1 MISKSV
7 RAALTAA
14 LLFGTASVAYA
25 QSAPKLSS
33 GVQKALVEAQTA
45 AKKQDYPA
53 AMAAI
58 EKAKGVSSRTPYDDL
73 QINRYG
79 MSLLV
84 QQKDLAGAAVYGEA
98 AADIDPAAIP
108 ENEKSPVYTA
118 GLQLAL
124 NAKHYDKAAKYAK
137 ALLALPT
144 PPDANIQAMAAQA
157 FYLGGDYASAQ
168 AQAQKNID
176 TAKAAGKLPARSD
189 YEIVMSAQVQQKNQ
203 AAAEQTLEQM
213 VATFNDPKDWAQML
227 SVSLGIKG
235 MRDIDYVYLG
245 RLMFATGANVPATDM
260 QLVGSNANK
269 QGFYGDA
276 EQAQKKGG
284 PAPDSRMAADRKSIP
299 QQITAGA
306 KQGGEYN
313 VKLAQAL
320 YGYGMYAEAETAAR
334 LAKSKGDAK
343 DPTEADMVIGLAQ
356 QAQGKYSEAATT
368 LGAIKAPNPA
378 ADRVLRLWNIYVKA
392 KAQPA
397 TAAAPAAPAQ

>member
-1 MISKSV
+1 MIRNTV

-14 LLFGTASVAYA
+14 LLLGGASVAYA

-45 AKKQDYPA
+45 AKKQDFPT

-73 QINRYG
+73 QINRYA

-98 AADIDPAAIP
+98 AADIDPASIP
-108 ENEKSPVYTA
+108 ETEKSPVYTA

-137 ALLALPT
+137 LVMATTP
-144 PPDANIQAMAAQA
+144 PPDATIQAMAAQA
-157 FYLGGDYASAQ
+157 LYLGGDYAGAQ

-176 TAKAAGKLPARSD
+176 TAKAAGKQPVRTD
-189 YEIVMSAQVQQKNQ
+189 FEIIMSSQVQQKNQ

-245 RLMFATGANVPATDM
+245 RLMFATGANIPATDM

-276 EQAQKKGG
+276 EEAQKKGG

-343 DPTEADMVIGLAQ
+343 DPTEADMVIGLSQ
-356 QAQGKYSEAATT
+356 QAQGKYSEASTT

-378 ADRVLRLWNIYVKA
+378 ADRVLRLWNLYVKA
-392 KAQPA
+392 KASPA
-397 TAAAPAAPAQ
+397 TAAAPAQ

>member
-14 LLFGTASVAYA
+14 LLLGSASFVYA
-25 QSAPKLSS
+25 QTAPKLTS

-53 AMAAI
+53 AMAAV

-73 QINRYG
+73 QINRYA
-79 MSLLV
+79 MSLYV
-84 QQKDLAGAAVYGEA
+84 QQKDLASAATYGEA

-108 ENEKSPVYTA
+108 ETEKSAVYTA

-137 ALLALPT
+137 LVTATTP
-144 PPDANIQAMAAQA
+144 PPDATIQAMAAQA
-157 FYLGGDYASAQ
+157 LYLGGDFPGAQ

-176 TAKAAGKLPARSD
+176 AAKAGGKQPVRTD
-189 YEIVMSAQVQQKNQ
+189 FEIIMSSQVQQKNQ

-213 VATFNDPKDWAQML
+213 VATFNDPKDWAQFL
-227 SVSLGIKG
+227 SVSLGVKG
-235 MRDIDYVYLG
+235 MRDIDYLYLG
-245 RLMFATGANVPATDM
+245 RLMFVTGANIPATDM

-269 QGFYGDA
+269 LGFYGDA

-284 PAPDSRMAADRKSIP
+284 PAPDARMAADRKSIP

-334 LAKSKGDAK
+334 LAKTKGDAK
-343 DPTEADMVIGLAQ
+343 DPTEADMVIGMSQ
-356 QAQGKYSEAATT
+356 SAQGKYSEAATT
-368 LGAIKAPNPA
+368 FGGITAPNPA
-378 ADRVLRLWNIYVKA
+378 GARVVRLWGHYVKS

>member
-84 QQKDLAGAAVYGEA
+84 QQKDLVGAAVYGEA
-98 AADIDPAAIP
+98 AADIDPASIP

-124 NAKHYDKAAKYAK
+124 NAKHYDKAARYAK
-137 ALLALPT
+137 ALMALPT

-176 TAKAAGKLPARSD
+176 AAKAAGKLPARSD

-334 LAKSKGDAK
+334 LAKTKGDAK
-343 DPTEADMVIGLAQ
+343 DPTEADMVIGMSQ
-356 QAQGKYSEAATT
+356 QAQGKYSEAAATF
-368 LGAIKAPNPA
+368 GAIKAPNPA

-397 TAAAPAAPAQ
+397 TAAAPAQ

>member
-1 MISKSV
+1 MIRNTV

-14 LLFGTASVAYA
+14 LLLGTASVALA
-25 QSAPKLSS
+25 QTAPKLTA

-45 AKKQDYPA
+45 AKKQDFPA

-58 EKAKGVSSRTPYDDL
+58 EKAKAVSSRTPYDDL

-79 MSLLV
+79 MSLYV
-84 QQKDLAGAAVYGEA
+84 QQKDMANAAVYGEA

-108 ENEKSPVYTA
+108 ETEKSAVYTA

-124 NAKHYDKAAKYAK
+124 NAKHYDKASKYAK
-137 ALLALPT
+137 ALIALPT
-144 PPDANIQAMAAQA
+144 PPDASIQAMAAQA
-157 FYLGGDYASAQ
+157 FYLGGDYAGAQ
-168 AQAQKNID
+168 AQAQKNVD
-176 TAKAAGKLPARSD
+176 AAKAANKQPARTD
-189 YEIVMSAQVQQKNQ
+189 FEIIMSAQVQQKNQ
-203 AAAEQTLEQM
+203 AGAEQTLEQM
-213 VATFNDPKDWAQML
+213 VVAFNDPKDWAQML

-245 RLMFATGANVPATDM
+245 RLMFATGANIPATDM

-284 PAPDSRMAADRKSIP
+284 PAPDARMAADRKSIP

-343 DPTEADMVIGLAQ
+343 DPTEADMVIGLSQ

-368 LGAIKAPNPA
+368 LGAITAPNPA
-378 ADRVLRLWNIYVKA
+378 AARVLRLWNVFVKG
-392 KAQPA
+392 KASP
-397 TAAAPAAPAQ
+397 AAAPAQ

>member
-1 MISKSV
+1 MISKTV

-14 LLFGTASVAYA
+14 LLLGTASVALA
-25 QSAPKLSS
+25 QTPPKLTS
-33 GVQKALVEAQTA
+33 GVQKMLYEAQQA
-45 AKKQDYPA
+45 NKKQDYA
-53 AMAAI
+53 AALAAI
-58 EKAKGVSSRTPYDDL
+58 EKARAVSSKTPYDEL
-73 QINRYG
+73 QINRYAV
-79 MSLLV
+79 SIYV
-84 QQKDLAGAAVYGEA
+84 TQKDLAGATAPAEA
-98 AADIDPAAIP
+98 AADADPAVIP
-108 ENEKSPVYTA
+108 ETEKAAVYTT

-137 ALLALPT
+137 AVMALPT
-144 PPDANIQAMAAQA
+144 PPDASIQAMAAQA
-157 FYLGGDYASAQ
+157 LYLGGDFASAQ

-176 TAKAAGKLPARSD
+176 AAKAAGKLPVRTD
-189 YEIVMSAQVQQKNQ
+189 FEIIMSSQVQQKNQ
-203 AAAEQTLEQM
+203 AGAEQTLEQM

-284 PAPDSRMAADRKSIP
+284 PAPDARMATDRKTVP
-299 QQITAGA
+299 QQITQGA
-306 KQGGEYN
+306 KEGGEYN

-334 LAKSKGDAK
+334 LAKTKGGVK

-356 QAQGKYSEAATT
+356 QAQGKYSEASTT
-368 LGAIKAPNPA
+368 FSGIKAVAPA
-378 ADRVLRLWNIYVKA
+378 ADRVLRLWNIFVKA
-392 KAQPA
+392 KSQPA
-397 TAAAPAAPAQ
+397 TAAAAPAQ

>member
-1 MISKSV
+1 MIRNTV

-14 LLFGTASVAYA
+14 LLLGTASVALA
-25 QSAPKLSS
+25 QTAPKLTS
-33 GVQKALVEAQTA
+33 GVQKALVEAQA
-45 AKKQDYPA
+45 ASKKQDYPA

-58 EKAKGVSSRTPYDDL
+58 EKAKAVSSRTPYDDL
-73 QINRYG
+73 QINRYA

-84 QQKDLAGAAVYGEA
+84 QQKDLAGAATYGEA
-98 AADIDPAAIP
+98 AADVDPAAIP
-108 ENEKSPVYTA
+108 ETEKSPVYTA
-118 GLQLAL
+118 ALQLAL

-137 ALLALPT
+137 LVMATTP
-144 PPDANIQAMAAQA
+144 PPDASIQAMAAQA
-157 FYLGGDYASAQ
+157 LYLGGDYAGAQ

-176 TAKAAGKLPARSD
+176 TAKAGGKQPVRTD
-189 YEIVMSAQVQQKNQ
+189 FEIIMSSQVQQKNQ

-245 RLMFATGANVPATDM
+245 RLMFATNANIPATDM

-284 PAPDSRMAADRKSIP
+284 PAPDARMAADRKSIP
-299 QQITAGA
+299 QQITGGA

-334 LAKSKGDAK
+334 LAKTKGDAK
-343 DPTEADMVIGLAQ
+343 DPTEADMVIGLSQ

-378 ADRVLRLWNIYVKA
+378 ADRVLRLWNLYVKA
-392 KAQPA
+392 KASPA
-397 TAAAPAAPAQ
+397 TAAAPAQ

>member
-1 MISKSV
+1 MIRNTV

-14 LLFGTASVAYA
+14 LLLGTASVALA
-25 QSAPKLSS
+25 QTAPKLTS

-45 AKKQDYPA
+45 AKKQDYPT

-73 QINRYG
+73 QINRYA

-84 QQKDLAGAAVYGEA
+84 QQKDLTGAAVYGEA

-108 ENEKSPVYTA
+108 ETEKSAVYTA

-124 NAKHYDKAAKYAK
+124 NAKHYDKAGKYAK
-137 ALLALPT
+137 ALMALPG
-144 PPDANIQAMAAQA
+144 PHDASVQAMAAQA
-157 FYLGGDYASAQ
+157 LYLGGDYTGAQ
-168 AQAQKNID
+168 AQAQANVAA
-176 TAKAAGKLPARSD
+176 AKAAGKAPARTD
-189 YEIVMSAQVQQKNQ
+189 FEIIMSSQVQQKNQ

-213 VATFNDPKDWAQML
+213 VATFNDPKDWTQML

-245 RLMFATGANVPATDM
+245 RLMFATNSATPATDM

-284 PAPDSRMAADRKSIP
+284 PAPDPRMAADRKSIP

-343 DPTEADMVIGLAQ
+343 DPTEADMVIGLSQ

-392 KAQPA
+392 KASPA
-397 TAAAPAAPAQ
+397 TAAAPAQ

>member
-1 MISKSV
+1 MIRKSV

-14 LLFGTASVAYA
+14 LLLGVSSVAMA
-25 QSAPKLSS
+25 QTAPKLTS
-33 GVQKALVEAQTA
+33 GVQKALVEAQNA
-45 AKKQDYPA
+45 SKKQDYPT

-58 EKAKGVSSRTPYDDL
+58 EKAKAVSSRTPYDDL
-73 QINRYG
+73 QINRYA

-108 ENEKSPVYTA
+108 EAEKSQVYTA

-124 NAKHYDKAAKYAK
+124 NAKHYDKAAKYSK
-137 ALLALPT
+137 QLMALPG
-144 PPDANIQAMAAQA
+144 PHDASVQAMAAQA
-157 FYLGGDYASAQ
+157 LYLGGDYAGAQ

-176 TAKAAGKLPARSD
+176 TAKAGGKLPVRTD
-189 YEIVMSAQVQQKNQ
+189 FEIIMSSQVQQKNQ
-203 AAAEQTLEQM
+203 AAAEVTLEQM
-213 VATFNDPKDWAQML
+213 VSTFNDPKDWAQML

-245 RLMFATGANVPATDM
+245 RLMFATNANIPATDM

-284 PAPDSRMAADRKSIP
+284 PAPDARMAADRKSIP

-343 DPTEADMVIGLAQ
+343 DPTEADMVIGLSQ

-368 LGAIKAPNPA
+368 LGGITAPNPA
-378 ADRVLRLWNIYVKA
+378 AARVLRLWNTFVKA

-397 TAAAPAAPAQ
+397 TAAAQ

>member
-1 MISKSV
+1 MIRKTV

-14 LLFGTASVAYA
+14 LLLGSASFAHA
-25 QSAPKLSS
+25 QTAPKLTS
-33 GVQKALVEAQTA
+33 GVQKALFEAQTA
-45 AKKQDYPA
+45 SKKQDYAA

-73 QINRYG
+73 QINRYA
-79 MSLLV
+79 MSLLL

-108 ENEKSPVYTA
+108 ETEKSPVYTA

-124 NAKHYDKAAKYAK
+124 NSKHYDKAAKYAK

-144 PPDANIQAMAAQA
+144 PPDASIQAMASQA
-157 FYLGGDYASAQ
+157 LYLGGDYAAAQ

-176 TAKAAGKLPARSD
+176 AAKAAGKQPARSD
-189 YEIVMSAQVQQKNQ
+189 FEIIMSAQVQQKNQ

-213 VATFNDPKDWAQML
+213 VATFNDPKDWTQFL
-227 SVSLGIKG
+227 SVSLGVKG
-235 MRDIDYVYLG
+235 MRDIDYLYLG

-269 QGFYGDA
+269 LGFYGDA

-284 PAPDSRMAADRKSIP
+284 PAPDARMATDRKSIP
-299 QQITAGA
+299 QQITQGA
-306 KQGGEYN
+306 KEGGEYN

-334 LAKSKGDAK
+334 LAKSKGGTK
-343 DPTEADMVIGLAQ
+343 DPTEPDMVIGMSQ

-368 LGAIKAPNPA
+368 FGGITAPNPA
-378 ADRVLRLWNIYVKA
+378 AARVLRLWGHFVKA

>member
-1 MISKSV
+1 MIRNTV

-14 LLFGTASVAYA
+14 LLLGTASVAIA
-25 QSAPKLSS
+25 QSAPKLSTS
-33 GVQKALVEAQTA
+33 VQKALVEAQTA
-45 AKKQDYPA
+45 SKKQDYVA

-58 EKAKGVSSRTPYDDL
+58 EKAKAVSSRTPYDDL

-79 MSLLV
+79 MSLMV

-98 AADIDPAAIP
+98 AADVDPAVIP
-108 ENEKSPVYTA
+108 ETEKSPVYTA

-137 ALLALPT
+137 ALLALPG
-144 PPDANIQAMAAQA
+144 PHDASIQAMAAQA
-157 FYLGGDYASAQ
+157 YYLGGDYASAQ

-176 TAKAAGKLPARSD
+176 TAKAAGKLPVRTD
-189 YEIVMSAQVQQKNQ
+189 FEIIMSSQVQQKNQ
-203 AAAEQTLEQM
+203 AAAEQTLEQL

-245 RLMFATGANVPATDM
+245 RLMFATNANVPATDM

-284 PAPDSRMAADRKSIP
+284 PAPDARMATDRKTVP
-299 QQITAGA
+299 QQITQGA
-306 KQGGEYN
+306 KEGGEYN

-334 LAKSKGDAK
+334 LAKTKGGVK
-343 DPTEADMVIGLAQ
+343 DPTEADMVITLAQ
-356 QAQGKYSEAATT
+356 QAQGKYSEASTT
-368 LGAIKAPNPA
+368 LGGITAPNPA
-378 ADRVLRLWNIYVKA
+378 AARVQRLWGHFLKA

-397 TAAAPAAPAQ
+397 TAAAPAPAQ

>member
-84 QQKDLAGAAVYGEA
+84 QQKDLVGAAVYGEA
-98 AADIDPAAIP
+98 AADIDPASIP

-124 NAKHYDKAAKYAK
+124 NAKHYDKAARYAK
-137 ALLALPT
+137 ALMALPT

-176 TAKAAGKLPARSD
+176 AAKAAGKLPARSD

-334 LAKSKGDAK
+334 LAKTKGDAK
-343 DPTEADMVIGLAQ
+343 DPTEADMVIGMSQ
-356 QAQGKYSEAATT
+356 QAQGKYSEAAATF
-368 LGAIKAPNPA
+368 GAIKAPNPA

-392 KAQPA
+392 KGKYSE
-397 TAAAPAAPAQ
+397 AAAPAAPAQ

>member
-1 MISKSV
+1 MIRNTV

-14 LLFGTASVAYA
+14 LLLGTASVALA
-25 QSAPKLSS
+25 QSTPKLTS
-33 GVQKALVEAQTA
+33 GVQKALYEAQTA
-45 AKKQDYPA
+45 SKKQDYA
-53 AMAAI
+53 AALAAI
-58 EKAKGVSSRTPYDDL
+58 EKARAVSSKTPYDEL
-73 QINRYG
+73 QINRYAV
-79 MSLLV
+79 SIYV
-84 QQKDLAGAAVYGEA
+84 QQKDLAGATTPAEA
-98 AADIDPAAIP
+98 AADVDPAVIP
-108 ENEKSPVYTA
+108 DTEKSAVYTT

-124 NAKHYDKAAKYAK
+124 NAKHYDKAARYAK
-137 ALLALPT
+137 AVMALPT
-144 PPDANIQAMAAQA
+144 PPDASIQAMAAQA

-168 AQAQKNID
+168 TQAQKNID
-176 TAKAAGKLPARSD
+176 AAKAAGKLPVRTD
-189 YEIVMSAQVQQKNQ
+189 FEIVMSSQVQQKNQ
-203 AAAEQTLEQM
+203 AGAEQTLEQM

-245 RLMFATGANVPATDM
+245 RLMFATGANIPATDM

-284 PAPDSRMAADRKSIP
+284 PAPDARMAADRKSIP

-343 DPTEADMVIGLAQ
+343 DPTEADMVIGLSQ

-368 LGAIKAPNPA
+368 LGSIKAPNPA
-378 ADRVLRLWNIYVKA
+378 ADRVLRLWNIFVKA

-397 TAAAPAAPAQ
+397 TAAAPAQ

>member
-1 MISKSV
+1 MIRNTV

-14 LLFGTASVAYA
+14 LLLGTASVALA
-25 QSAPKLSS
+25 QTAPKLTS
-33 GVQKALVEAQTA
+33 GVQKALVEAQNA
-45 AKKQDYPA
+45 SKKQDYPA

-58 EKAKGVSSRTPYDDL
+58 EKAKAVSSRTPYDDL
-73 QINRYG
+73 QINRYA

-84 QQKDLAGAAVYGEA
+84 QQKDLAGAATYGEA

-108 ENEKSPVYTA
+108 DTEKSPVYTA

-137 ALLALPT
+137 ALMALPG
-144 PPDANIQAMAAQA
+144 PHDASIQAMSAQA
-157 FYLGGDYASAQ
+157 LYLGGDYPGAQ

-176 TAKAAGKLPARSD
+176 AAKAAGKQPVRTD
-189 YEIVMSAQVQQKNQ
+189 YEIIMSSQVQQKNQ

-284 PAPDSRMAADRKSIP
+284 PAPDARMAADRKSIP

-320 YGYGMYAEAETAAR
+320 YGYGMYTEAETAAR

-343 DPTEADMVIGLAQ
+343 DPTEADMVIGLSQ

-378 ADRVLRLWNIYVKA
+378 ADRVLRLWNIHVKA
-392 KAQPA
+392 KASPA
-397 TAAAPAAPAQ
+397 TAAAPAQ